1 MEVNRRERHNT
12 NKQEAWNYLNFYL
25 KEAEEQS
32 VHRHVVDPKKGAEV
46 QNELVIAFFVWG
58 IYLFISTAGALLVVT
73 VLGVSIH
80 PSSPLRHFA
89 YSGATSS
96 FDGIILPC
104 NDVAADDDE
113 DDRSVDVVEARDL
126 VLDVWHVAGEGEV
139 GDSASEQ
146 DNDDLAEKEEEV
158 DDTVEHDHP
167 DQVPHQQVERVP
179 GRLAEAGT
187 LCGDVCRSHNL
198 QNVCLITLTAH
209 MMYAFL
215 LMNLMNFSR
224 Q

>member
-1 MEVNRRERHNT
+1 MLRCQLKASEVDGDSDAKAGEGTTPEGELEVRQARP
-12 NKQEAWNYLNFYL
+12 L
-25 KEAEEQS
+25 
-32 VHRHVVDPKKGAEV
+32 HRGPIRG
-46 QNELVIAFFVWG
+46 
-58 IYLFISTAGALLVVT
+58 
-73 VLGVSIH
+73 
-80 PSSPLRHFA
+80 SSPEM
-89 YSGATSS
+89 
-96 FDGIILPC
+96 FDI
-104 NDVAADDDE
+104 AADDDE

-146 DNDDLAEKEEEV
+146 DNDDLAEEEKEV